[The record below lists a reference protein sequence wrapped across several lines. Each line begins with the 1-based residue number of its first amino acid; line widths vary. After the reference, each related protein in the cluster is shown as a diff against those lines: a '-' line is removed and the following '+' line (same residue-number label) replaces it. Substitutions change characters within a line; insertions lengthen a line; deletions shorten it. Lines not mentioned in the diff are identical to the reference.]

1 MQLRL
6 GVDRSDAVAVAAA
19 RLSQLVD
26 RSKTMAEP
34 NQPWPD
40 DGSLPRREL
49 LATVGSVG
57 LLSTAGC
64 SSRESQPSIT
74 APTTALTDELVRIEV
89 NGAEPQTSLNV
100 RASARSRNG
109 TEWVSNAR
117 FEADS
122 DGTVSLPD
130 QAPTDDTYEGVDP
143 MGVFWSMRPN
153 GADPDRPLPPDTL
166 FVPNESAYDV
176 TLVVEVDGE
185 PVAEQTTTRRLF
197 DPDIERRPVADDA
210 LVGEFFVPPGE
221 EPAPAVVHLHGAG
234 GRPHLAT
241 GRLLASRGFA
251 TLVLQYFGDP
261 DPLPNTLTEVPVEYV
276 ERATSWLRTH
286 DRVAGQDVGLF
297 GFSRGG
303 ELALLVG
310 SRTDDV
316 GAVVGWVP
324 SGVAWEGLGA
334 ERTPAGTSAW
344 SRDGDPVPFLELVD
358 VAPRAPPSPSLPYYE
373 PALTD
378 ASSAELDSA
387 TIPVE
392 HVDAPV
398 YLVSATDD
406 RRWPSTALSERV
418 VDRLDR
424 TGYPH
429 EYTHERYTGAGHYL
443 RVPYLPTA
451 GTTRDRYHV
460 YGGSQ
465 AANARANA
473 AAWHGTLSF
482 LGRALGERA

>member
-1 MQLRL
+1 MVGANHLWAD
-6 GVDRSDAVAVAAA
+6 GNPRS
-19 RLSQLVD
+19 
-26 RSKTMAEP
+26 
-34 NQPWPD
+34 
-40 DGSLPRREL
+40 RRQL
-49 LATVGSVG
+49 LATVSSVG
-57 LLSTAGC
+57 LLSAAGC
-64 SSRESQPSIT
+64 STRESPPSIT
-74 APTTALTDELVRIEV
+74 APTTALVDESIRIEV
-89 NGAEPQTSLNV
+89 GGVEPQTSLDV
-100 RASARSRNG
+100 RASARSRGG
-109 TEWVSNAR
+109 TEWVASAR

-130 QAPTDDTYEGVDP
+130 RAPADGTYDGVDP
-143 MGVFWSMRPN
+143 MGLFWSMRPD
-153 GADPDRPLPPDTL
+153 GADPDRLLPPDAL
-166 FVPNESAYDV
+166 FVPAKSAYDV

-197 DPDIERRPVADDA
+197 DPDVERRPVTDDA
-210 LVGEFFVPPGE
+210 LVGEFLVPPGE

-251 TLVLQYFGDP
+251 TLVLQYFGEP
-261 DPLPNTLTEVPVEYV
+261 DSIPNTLTEVPVEYV
-276 ERATSWLRTH
+276 ETATSWLRTH
-286 DRVAGQDVGLF
+286 DRVAGRDVGLF

-310 SRTDDV
+310 SQTDDV

-324 SGVAWEGLGA
+324 SGVVWEGLGVG
-334 ERTPAGTSAW
+334 RTPAGTSAW
-344 SRDGDPVPFLELVD
+344 SRDGDPVPFLELAD
-358 VAPRAPPSPSLPYYE
+358 VAPRAPPSPSLSYYE
-373 PALTD
+373 PALAE

-392 HVDAPV
+392 NTDAPV
-398 YLVSATDD
+398 YLVSVTDD
-406 RRWPSTALSERV
+406 RRWPSAVLSERV

-429 EYTHERYTGAGHYL
+429 EYTHERHAGAGHYL
-443 RVPYLPTA
+443 RLPYLPTA
-451 GTTRDRYHV
+451 GTTRDRYNV
-460 YGGSQ
+460 YGGRQ

-482 LGRALGERA
+482 LRRALGGRSPR